1 MYATDYCVL
10 YSIFASRDRRTRA
23 TGVGD
28 GSRPGRVGKSDS
40 RGVYLRNS
48 LVGRYLSSV
57 SVCFAGVVHLPAV
70 GILAIVV
77 YYELAECVL
86 IARAVEY
93 GFVIEARIST
103 LSKLIAFV

>member
-1 MYATDYCVL
+1 MLLTTVFCTV
-10 YSIFASRDRRTRA
+10 YSPRETAELGPRAS
-23 TGVGD
+23 GM
-28 GSRPGRVGKSDS
+28 GRVGKSDS

-93 GFVIEARIST
+93 GFVIEAR
-103 LSKLIAFV
+103 LSYHS